1 MEKIKNFF
9 YPNKGILGVFA
20 VWAILSLV
28 SLIILQDTTAFIQT
42 LIINLAVM
50 YFLSC
55 LSIWVYEKM
64 KKKK

>member
-1 MEKIKNFF
+1 LFLI
-9 YPNKGILGVFA
+9 
-20 VWAILSLV
+20 SLF
-28 SLIILQDTTAFIQT
+28 INPMFHTILQNTAAFIQT

-55 LSIWVYEKM
+55 LSIWIYERM